1 MNLAVRDVRHN
12 LARFSL
18 TTVGIGM
25 LLMIVMGMGGIYRG
39 LIEDAVLLVNR
50 IDADLWIVQHG
61 TRGPFAEISRI
72 PRSLEDRL
80 LVVPGVQSAR
90 AFVSHTVQRE
100 HGGKP
105 LRMVVNGLSWPQD
118 DGSWLPL
125 VAGRPL
131 EAAHYEMIADKLLGL
146 QLGETLELGKD
157 VYRVV
162 GLTQGMIGQGGDG
175 LAFFTVPDALAIQF
189 DSSAEAIRL
198 ERFARKARAVKD
210 DIGKM
215 QPMLMD
221 KAELPSRELPAVPR
235 AMISAVV
242 VKAAPGRDPL
252 EIAEL
257 ISGWKDVSV
266 HTSDEQKELL
276 LKGTVDRARRQ
287 IGLFTALLVLISA
300 IIMALIIYTLT
311 LDKTRDIAM
320 LKLMG
325 ARDSVILSLILQQ
338 AVLLGGL
345 GYVLAYYFG
354 QWIFPHFPRRVI
366 IMHEDL
372 LRLGMIVI
380 AISVLSSLLGIWK
393 AMKIQPNEVLS

>member
-18 TTVGIGM
+18 TTVGVGM
-25 LLMIVMGMGGIYRG
+25 LLMVVMGMGGIYRG

-50 IDADLWIVQHG
+50 IDADLWVVQHG

-72 PRSLEDRL
+72 PRNLEDRL
-80 LVVPGVQSAR
+80 SVVPGVESAR
-90 AFVSHTVQRE
+90 AFVSHTVQRD
-100 HGGKP
+100 HRGRS

-118 DGSWLPL
+118 NGSWLPL

-131 EAAHYEMIADKLLGL
+131 GAAHYEMIADKLLGL
-146 QLGETLELGKD
+146 QLGETIELGKD
-157 VYRVV
+157 IYRVV

-189 DSSAEAIRL
+189 DSSGEAIRL
-198 ERFARKARAVKD
+198 ERSARKSRAVRN
-210 DIGKM
+210 DIGKV
-215 QPMLMD
+215 QPMLME
-221 KAELPSRELPAVPR
+221 KADLPSQQLPALPR
-235 AMISAVV
+235 ALISAVV
-242 VKAAPGRDPL
+242 VKAAPGHDP
-252 EIAEL
+252 IKVAEL

-266 HTSDEQKELL
+266 HSSSEQKELL

-325 ARDSVILSLILQQ
+325 ARNRVILALILQQ
-338 AVLLGGL
+338 ALLLGGL
-345 GYVLAYYFG
+345 GYFLAYHFG
-354 QWIFPHFPRRVI
+354 ELIFPHFPRRVI
-366 IMHEDL
+366 IVHEDL
-372 LRLGMIVI
+372 FRLGIIVVV
-380 AISVLSSLLGIWK
+380 ISVLSSLLGIWK